1 MKTQGFSLPSND
13 GGEELFF
20 GIFDKTF
27 AAGDS
32 SLAVGAAM
40 PSDIYCGGI
49 RKALQ
54 EKGYRLYF
62 DSPTNQIF
70 VIMKKEILNA
80 MIDLDTD
87 LGTIQKMVS
96 FYTLIT
102 ASLLLISARLQ
113 DIIGKREIFLLGMII
128 YGVGDLIA
136 ALSPNAMVLFIG
148 WSLLEG
154 IGSAL
159 MGPAPFPLSGGKEPH
174 RYLHGYL

>member
-1 MKTQGFSLPSND
+1 MTTYILSDKAGLMKPARCED
-13 GGEELFF
+13 
-20 GIFDKTF
+20 
-27 AAGDS
+27 

-87 LGTIQKMVS
+87 LGTIQIK
-96 FYTLIT
+96 
-102 ASLLLISARLQ
+102 
-113 DIIGKREIFLLGMII
+113 G
-128 YGVGDLIA
+128 
-136 ALSPNAMVLFIG
+136 
-148 WSLLEG
+148 
-154 IGSAL
+154 
-159 MGPAPFPLSGGKEPH
+159 
-174 RYLHGYL
+174 